1 MERWN
6 IAIINIILNSR
17 QIEGNEKERLF
28 KGPSFI
34 DLNTGRKNPDERRK
48 GGLAI
53 L

>member
-1 MERWN
+1 MKRWD

-17 QIEGNEKERLF
+17 RIEENEKERLF

-48 GGLAI
+48 RGLAI